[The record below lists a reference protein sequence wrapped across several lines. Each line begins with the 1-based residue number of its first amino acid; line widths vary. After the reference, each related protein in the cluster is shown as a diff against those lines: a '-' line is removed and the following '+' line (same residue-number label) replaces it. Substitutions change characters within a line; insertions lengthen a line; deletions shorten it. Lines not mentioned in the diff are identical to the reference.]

1 MFFYVPVILFTLIF
15 LLFILLLVVTVT
27 FLIMFFLFRKSLE
40 TSTNLVQLRWGLPA
54 RTLLRDLRRPTPARR
69 ANSSRAVADR

>member
-15 LLFILLLVVTVT
+15 LLFILLFVVTVT

-40 TSTNLVQLRWGLPA
+40 TSTNLIQRVKIFKKSVNFEL
-54 RTLLRDLRRPTPARR
+54 
-69 ANSSRAVADR
+69 

>member
-40 TSTNLVQLRWGLPA
+40 TSTNLIQLRWGLPT
-54 RTLLRDLRRPTPARR
+54 RTLLRGPQRPTPAHR